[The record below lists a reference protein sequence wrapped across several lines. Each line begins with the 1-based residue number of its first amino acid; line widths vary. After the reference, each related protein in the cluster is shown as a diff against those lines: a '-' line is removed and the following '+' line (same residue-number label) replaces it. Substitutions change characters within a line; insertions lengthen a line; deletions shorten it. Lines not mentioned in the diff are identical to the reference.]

1 MIKLYVARDE
11 GEALAIK
18 SYLEGEGVKVG
29 MSTSNNNL
37 TGIFGVSNG
46 LVQYDLFVKEED
58 REKAVSMLK
67 QRKGR

>member
-11 GEALAIK
+11 AEAISIK
-18 SYLEGEGVKVG
+18 SYLEGDGVKVG

-58 REKAVSMLK
+58 KEKAVKLLK
-67 QRKGR
+67 RKFS

>member
-1 MIKLYVARDE
+1 MIF
-11 GEALAIK
+11 IK
-18 SYLEGEGVKVG
+18 SYLEGEGIKVG

-58 REKAVSMLK
+58 KEKSVELFNQKFS
-67 QRKGR
+67 

>member
-11 GEALAIK
+11 GEALEIK
-18 SYLEGEGVKVG
+18 NYLESEGIKVG

-46 LVQYDLFVKEED
+46 LVQYDLFVSEED
-58 REKAVSMLK
+58 REKGVELLK
-67 QRKGR
+67 QKFS